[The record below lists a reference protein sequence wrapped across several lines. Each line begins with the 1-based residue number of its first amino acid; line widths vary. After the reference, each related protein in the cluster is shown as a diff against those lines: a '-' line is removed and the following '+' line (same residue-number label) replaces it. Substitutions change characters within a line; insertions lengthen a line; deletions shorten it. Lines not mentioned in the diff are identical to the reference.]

1 MHLRFYIFL
10 IALSLPALLC
20 AGNDISTA
28 EAETYAQQER
38 AAWSEVFTAFGVD
51 AQMAEAVIFPELV
64 RYSVLQD
71 YAETAAVAG
80 SYVLLGDKGADYSVG
95 RFQMKP
101 SFVEALE
108 RRWMQSP
115 RLVEQYEAWFDT
127 SDTRQARQVR
137 ATRMADTL
145 WQCIYLS
152 MFIRLLQLDYPDLAL
167 MSPEHRLQWI
177 ATAYNRGVRF
187 PREGKGDTAEIESHI
202 LDQSYHTDFIALP
215 STRRYCY
222 ASLAHA
228 HYQALISKKEY

>member
-1 MHLRFYIFL
+1 M
-10 IALSLPALLC
+10 
-20 AGNDISTA
+20 
-28 EAETYAQQER
+28 
-38 AAWSEVFTAFGVD
+38 FTAFGVD
-51 AQMAEAVIFPELV
+51 AQMAEAIIFPELI
-64 RYSVLQD
+64 RYSALQD
-71 YAETAAVAG
+71 YAETAAVATT
-80 SYVLLGDKGADYSVG
+80 YVPLGLKGADYSVG

-167 MSPEHRLQWI
+167 MSDEHRLQWI
-177 ATAYNRGVRF
+177 ATAYNRGVSLPGVGR
-187 PREGKGDTAEIESHI
+187 GDTTEVELHI
-202 LDQSYHTDFIALP
+202 LDQSFHTDFIALP
-215 STRRYCY
+215 TTLRRCY
-222 ASLAHA
+222 ASIALAH
-228 HYQALISKKEY
+228 YRALTSVAE